1 MNKYILLTVLG
12 IILLFVLLHFYNYI
26 SQSYD
31 DYQILQQ
38 DIDKV
43 DGSKLYKEPFPF
55 VMTYI
60 ENDTLHFNI
69 QRYLI
74 YSPISIE
81 HTYDNKKLD
90 DFEKNKYM
98 THYYPYLMMKVNK
111 DVDLSIVPS
120 KYSKSIKDGELNDT
134 DNTQQVLIKLHPYNI
149 VYIPRFSYWKL
160 DGESD
165 TIVEIYHSHMP
176 ISVIL
181 SKIYKFMNKNN
192 NKYVY

>member
-1 MNKYILLTVLG
+1 MNKYIPFFVFGL
-12 IILLFVLLHFYNYI
+12 ILLFVLLHIYNYT
-26 SQSYD
+26 SLSYD
-31 DYQILQQ
+31 EYQILQQ

-60 ENDTLHFNI
+60 ENDTLYFNI

-74 YSPISIE
+74 YSPISIQ
-81 HTYDNKKLD
+81 HTYDNKIVG

-98 THYYPYLMMKVNK
+98 THYYPYLMIKADK
-111 DVDLSIVPS
+111 DVDLTIIPS
-120 KYSKSIKDGELNDT
+120 KYGNNIKDGELT
-134 DNTQQVLIKLHPYNI
+134 DISNTQQVLIKLHPYNI
-149 VYIPRFSYWKL
+149 VFIPRFSYWKL
-160 DGESD
+160 DGDND
-165 TIVEIYHSHMP
+165 TKVEIYHSHMP

>member
-1 MNKYILLTVLG
+1 MNKYIPFIVLG
-12 IILLFVLLHFYNYI
+12 LILLFVLLHIYNYT
-26 SQSYD
+26 SLSYD
-31 DYQILQQ
+31 EYQILQQ

-74 YSPISIE
+74 YSPISIH
-81 HTYDNKKLD
+81 HTYDNKILG

-98 THYYPYLMMKVNK
+98 THYYPYLMMKVDK
-111 DVDLSIVPS
+111 DIDLTIIPS
-120 KYSKSIKDGELNDT
+120 KYVNNVKDGELIDLS
-134 DNTQQVLIKLHPYNI
+134 NTQQVLIKLHPYNI

-160 DGESD
+160 DGDNE
-165 TIVEIYHSHMP
+165 TKVEIYYSHMP